1 MNLALD
7 TSGEAETLIPKTE
20 SSIAGILDSADSNE
34 VIADSPECSLED
46 EAFRIDST
54 GWNEVAVEDSKGNSL
69 TIKTNLNGVCELP
82 NGVQLF
88 TPNAMARELIL
99 AGRVQDIMTG
109 DQAQWLLKNS
119 PNNIPEGCEF
129 AGFINSK
136 DGKLHFN
143 GETACYWIGESDKK
157 GNPKALFCI
166 DINKVDEEMRPYT
179 DEMIISDYDMES
191 MMQVRLLKNQ
201 YLQ

>member
-1 MNLALD
+1 MNVAID
-7 TSGEAETLIPKTE
+7 TSGEATTLTKQTE
-20 SSIAGILDSADSNE
+20 DTVAGILDSSGSKE
-34 VIADSPECSLED
+34 VVADSPECSLED
-46 EAFRIDST
+46 EAFRVDST
-54 GWNEVAVEDSKGNSL
+54 NWNETTVEDSQGNLL
-69 TIKTNLNGVCELP
+69 TIKVNQSKDICELP

-88 TPNAMARELIL
+88 TPVSMARELIL
-99 AGRVQDIMTG
+99 SGRVQDMMTG
-109 DQAQWLLKNS
+109 DQAQWLLKNT

-143 GETACYWIGESDKK
+143 GETACYWIGESNEK

-191 MMQVRLLKNQ
+191 MMQVRLLKSKMA
-201 YLQ
+201 